1 MACGVCKR
9 PLKSEE
15 LKAVPDKQKVTK
27 EFGSQKLAIL
37 VIFNNLC
44 NRGH

>member
-1 MACGVCKR
+1 M
-9 PLKSEE
+9 E

-27 EFGSQKLAIL
+27 EFGSQKLCRIL
-37 VIFNNLC
+37 VIFNNLY